1 VSACEARPDFF
12 IVSFSERLMLYL
24 CVSKARRV
32 VFFIYG
38 LLGLSK
44 RRLIFS
50 LDKLER
56 AARAAPGAGPGTG
69 LCVLKM
75 K

>member
-1 VSACEARPDFF
+1 MSACEARPDFF

-44 RRLIFS
+44 RRLIFFLS
-50 LDKLER
+50 TNSSAPR
-56 AARAAPGAGPGTG
+56 APRRAPGPERVSAS
-69 LCVLKM
+69 
-75 K
+75 